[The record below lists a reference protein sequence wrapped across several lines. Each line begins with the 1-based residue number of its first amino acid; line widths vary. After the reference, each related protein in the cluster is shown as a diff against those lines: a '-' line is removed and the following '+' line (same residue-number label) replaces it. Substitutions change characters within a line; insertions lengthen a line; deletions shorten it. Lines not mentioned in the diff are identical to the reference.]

1 MKKAQRDA
9 GGRSDKAG
17 RQGTHADRPTDKG
30 SQRQGNQQGKEG
42 KKQSSP
48 SPT

>member
-1 MKKAQRDA
+1 MKRAHRDE
-9 GGRSDKAG
+9 GGRSDKMG
-17 RQGTHADRPTDKG
+17 RKGSHADRPTDKG

-48 SPT
+48 SPK